1 MTHRV
6 DLEFAAKTDT
16 GRVRSHN
23 EDAIA
28 ISEEYG
34 IAIVADGMG
43 GYNAGEVASRI
54 AASVLKES
62 LEEQLKHPQFMRS
75 TSSRRIHK
83 MMVESI
89 VHANASIIEAA
100 RVEPRYAGM
109 GTTLVA
115 ALFHQ
120 DKVTIA
126 HVGDSRAYY
135 LRKDELIQL
144 TRDHSLLQEQLDAGL
159 ISMEE
164 AQYSQIRNLVTRAM
178 GVDADVQV
186 EIHDHQTEP
195 GDIYVLCSDGL
206 SDMLPERE
214 IGKLL
219 TNYQDS
225 LQSACDTLISKAND
239 NGGRDNISVALVRI
253 KANGTD
259 ATQSKGKLERLFQWI
274 KEQ

>member
-54 AASVLKES
+54 EASVLKES

-89 VHANASIIEAA
+89 VHAYASIIEAA
-100 RVEPRYAGM
+100 RVKPRGAG
-109 GTTLVA
+109 GGA
-115 ALFHQ
+115 ARGAARGRQ
-120 DKVTIA
+120 D
-126 HVGDSRAYY
+126 
-135 LRKDELIQL
+135 
-144 TRDHSLLQEQLDAGL
+144 
-159 ISMEE
+159 
-164 AQYSQIRNLVTRAM
+164 
-178 GVDADVQV
+178 
-186 EIHDHQTEP
+186 
-195 GDIYVLCSDGL
+195 
-206 SDMLPERE
+206 
-214 IGKLL
+214 
-219 TNYQDS
+219 
-225 LQSACDTLISKAND
+225 
-239 NGGRDNISVALVRI
+239 
-253 KANGTD
+253 
-259 ATQSKGKLERLFQWI
+259 
-274 KEQ
+274 